1 MTLQNKFDEILDS
14 LGNNAANFFMAASL
28 YHAKKI
34 SFATA
39 ASLANLT
46 FDAFLVRLEEH
57 FGRGFIIDDATVLE
71 DIATV
76 DAMFSTSL

>member
-28 YHAKKI
+28 YHAQKI
-34 SFATA
+34 SFTTA

-46 FDAFLVRLEEH
+46 
-57 FGRGFIIDDATVLE
+57 I
-71 DIATV
+71 
-76 DAMFSTSL
+76 DAMLTTSL